1 MIPAKATPSVQRA
14 YLSLP
19 PVPCIDERLLQPMEF
34 DNNFIGMG
42 SFGSCAQLTYKDVF
56 TVCVKRLKKD
66 VPLHAVK
73 SEAAILFALNSGEY
87 TPHCFGVCTTQHAI
101 VMSLVHVTG
110 KPVTLWSLLYEK
122 EKTNVSPSRL
132 LCTNISL

>member
-1 MIPAKATPSVQRA
+1 MCTA
-14 YLSLP
+14 
-19 PVPCIDERLLQPMEF
+19 
-34 DNNFIGMG
+34 
-42 SFGSCAQLTYKDVF
+42 KDVF

-87 TPHCFGVCTTQHAI
+87 TPHCFGVCTLQHAI

-132 LCTNISL
+132 LCTNLLIGVCNGLQLLYSQ